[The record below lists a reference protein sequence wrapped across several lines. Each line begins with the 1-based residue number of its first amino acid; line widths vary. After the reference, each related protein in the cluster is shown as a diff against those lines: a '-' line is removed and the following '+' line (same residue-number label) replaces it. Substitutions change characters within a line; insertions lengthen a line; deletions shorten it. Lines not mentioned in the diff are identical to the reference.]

1 MKDIVLSPISLTEL
15 EEKLAKVLEDKLK
28 AFLLPSS
35 VDTTVNSKEYA
46 TRKEVSERLRIS
58 LPTLNTLTKEG
69 VLRGYRIGGRVLYK
83 WNEVESVLTEISTT
97 KYKRKTFLK

>member
-1 MKDIVLSPISLTEL
+1 MKDIVLSPISLSEL
-15 EEKLAKVLEDKLK
+15 EEKLAKVLEEKLK

-35 VDTTVNSKEYA
+35 TDTTVNPKEYA

-69 VLRGYRIGGRVLYK
+69 VLKGYRIGGRVLYK
-83 WNEVESVLTEISTT
+83 WSEVEAVLTEISTT
-97 KYKRKTFLK
+97 KYKRKTLLK